1 MEQQII
7 ADTYEQNI
15 RNIFLLS
22 FQGDDSKILQFKAK
36 EEIMSAS
43 SDNKF
48 KEYIDYVENGGIAFP
63 MEIFVQE
70 GSKVKL
76 PKFTSAAQ
84 EK

>member
-22 FQGDDSKILQFKAK
+22 FQGDDDSKIQQFKAK
-36 EEIMSAS
+36 ADIMSAS

-76 PKFTSAAQ
+76 PKFTSA
-84 EK
+84 E

>member
-1 MEQQII
+1 
-7 ADTYEQNI
+7 
-15 RNIFLLS
+15 
-22 FQGDDSKILQFKAK
+22 
-36 EEIMSAS
+36 MSAS